1 MRLCGMYVQPVWVTV
16 QYCMD
21 VGVRAAFGEV
31 KFRISGGGGPPT
43 LRASIGENV
52 LCEEKIDFF
61 YHNRRE
67 D

>member
-1 MRLCGMYVQPVWVTV
+1 M